1 VNPILI
7 ASLAVG
13 AAAAGGVLLMVRELL
28 PAPPALG
35 AALDRLHLGWPAD
48 PLPTAPAGGHHLRRL
63 PVPYESLALLDRTGR
78 DYVLALAAGA
88 AAGLALPMV
97 LAVMAAAAGRLAM
110 SAALVAGGLAAAAAS
125 AGCGAL
131 VAHLEVTA
139 RAGRVRRQ
147 FRPVVASYLSLVAM
161 ERAAG
166 HGSVESLERAAQ
178 VGDGPAV
185 RRIRDALQRARAHH
199 RPPWDELQAVAGRLG
214 VPELADVGQ
223 IMRSSGLAGA
233 QVHRTLLQRAQSLRD
248 QIRTDAL
255 AQAERTTTTLEVPG
269 VLLLFL
275 LVAYFLYPLTQQ
287 IHF

>member
-1 VNPILI
+1 VNPTLI

-13 AAAAGGVLLMVRELL
+13 AVAAGGVLLVLRELL

-35 AALDRLHLGWPAD
+35 AALDRLHLGSPDTTDA
-48 PLPTAPAGGHHLRRL
+48 APAAGPYHRFL

-78 DYVLALAAGA
+78 DYLLGLGIGA
-88 AAGLALPMV
+88 ATGLVLPTV
-97 LAVMAAAAGRLAM
+97 LAVMAAGAGRLAM
-110 SAALVAGGLAAAAAS
+110 STVVVVGGVAVG
-125 AGCGAL
+125 AGCAAGGAL
-131 VAHLEVTA
+131 VAHLDVTA
-139 RAGRVRRQ
+139 RAGMVRRQ

-166 HGSVESLERAAQ
+166 YGSVESLERAARI
-178 VGDGPAV
+178 GEGPAV
-185 RRIRDALQRARAHH
+185 QRIRDALQRARAHH

-223 IMRSSGLAGA
+223 IMRNSGLAGA
-233 QVHRTLLQRAQSLRD
+233 QVHRTLWQHAQSLRD

-287 IHF
+287 IQF